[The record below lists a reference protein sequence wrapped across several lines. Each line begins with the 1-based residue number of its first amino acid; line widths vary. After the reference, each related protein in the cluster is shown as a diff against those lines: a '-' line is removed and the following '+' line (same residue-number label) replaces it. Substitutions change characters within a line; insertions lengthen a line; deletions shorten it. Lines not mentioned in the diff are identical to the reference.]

1 MSNAECVFQRE
12 EKSIRVFFIQT
23 KISSIDSLL
32 FMSKEREQI
41 VMPDTRF
48 QDWNFVV

>member
-1 MSNAECVFQRE
+1 MCLPEGG
-12 EKSIRVFFIQT
+12 EKHQSILIQT